1 MKKSL
6 SWIAMRARDSMMRAI
21 RLSLDTSR
29 GERSKDSLTKKRG
42 SGPEREG
49 ELVLSLKMKSTLR
62 MMRSLAR

>member
-6 SWIAMRARDSMMRAI
+6 SRIAMRVRDSMMRAI

-29 GERSKDSLTKKRG
+29 GERSRDSLTKKRD